1 VLFFGC
7 APSTCRAVQP
17 VSNVEC
23 RITAATPGECET
35 CHGREGGQEW
45 EGSVDCRSWN
55 LSGVRRESPGSIQP
69 SGSPMPES
77 PAGPSGVFWDRPPQS
92 SQ

>member
-17 VSNVEC
+17 VSNVEF

-35 CHGREGGQEW
+35 YHGREGKLKFI
-45 EGSVDCRSWN
+45 CRRDAFDAGTRDALGRS
-55 LSGVRRESPGSIQP
+55 LRKVCQP
-69 SGSPMPES
+69 
-77 PAGPSGVFWDRPPQS
+77 
-92 SQ
+92 